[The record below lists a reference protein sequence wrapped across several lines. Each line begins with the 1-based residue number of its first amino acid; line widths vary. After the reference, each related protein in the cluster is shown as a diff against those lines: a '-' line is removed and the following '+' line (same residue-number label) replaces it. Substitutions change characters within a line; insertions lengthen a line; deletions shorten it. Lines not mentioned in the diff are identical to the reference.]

1 MSTVDEGPHPLLA
14 QVLERIRG
22 EPQALIDFA
31 QAYLRRIPYEADMSP
46 ESAAE
51 EIRDLFEFIRQR
63 HDTVDIRLFNPEAE
77 NAGTVIQIRVEDVPF
92 LIDSVIGEIQAH
104 GLEVSRVLHPVIGVV
119 RGEDGSLREVVR
131 PVETDRRESV
141 QLYELDRRLDPVD
154 HPHLQA
160 RIQAVVGDVLA
171 AVGDFRAMVDATSR
185 MIEAAGAG
193 KTAYP
198 DDEVAE
204 AVAFLQWLT
213 EDNFVFLGYREY
225 EVVDTP
231 DGPGLVVVPES
242 GLGILSDPAK
252 SKTRE
257 PVPFS
262 SLPDEVVAR
271 YRQGGLLVIS
281 KTNSLSTVHRRARM
295 DYIGIRR
302 VGPNGETVGEMRLLG
317 LFTSKAYMESVT
329 HIPVLRRKLA
339 DVTAAEDLI
348 AGSHDYKAVVSLI
361 ESFPK
366 DELFGLPTEDLRRVV
381 MGLLSLQDRARV
393 RLFVRRDLLDR
404 GVRILVAMP
413 RDRYSADLRRRLQRL
428 FIERFGGSSADYHL
442 SLEKD
447 FMARLHFTV
456 WVPEGHVPDVAFD
469 ELDAE
474 VLALTR
480 SWAEKVAEVL
490 AERMPRQEARDLAE
504 RWESRLPDYYKT
516 STQIGVAAG
525 DIENLERLSTSDVR
539 AVVGLQNETEEGP
552 DVLTRVALYE
562 RGGKRPL
569 SELAPALEDMGLTVV
584 EEVPTRVG
592 GSETL
597 FIHDFG
603 VVDDRGELLDLDRC
617 ADRVAAALEDIWEGH
632 APSDTLNRLILQT
645 SLTHEQIAV
654 LRAYLTYWR
663 RVSPVFT
670 VDYVNDTLV
679 AHPEITAALVRLFE
693 LRFDPDAEE
702 GGYQDVRRW
711 ILDALEAVPSLDE
724 DRILRSLM
732 RLIEATVRTNA
743 YRPDRES
750 FTIKLVSS
758 QVPDVP
764 HPVPAVEIFVLADHV
779 EGIHLRA
786 GLRARG
792 GIRWSERRQD
802 YRNEVLGLMKAQV
815 TKNAVIVPTGAK
827 GGFVLRGRDSGPE
840 AVQRA
845 YETYIRGLLDVT
857 DNLVDGEPVTPPG
870 VRAHDGPDPYL
881 VVAADRGTARMSD
894 VANRISAE
902 YGFWLDDAFASG
914 GATGYDHKK
923 LGITARGAWKSLE
936 RHFAEL
942 GIDPATDG
950 FTAVGI
956 GDMSGDVFGNGM
968 LRSRTMRL
976 IAAFDHRH
984 IFIDPDPDPAA
995 AYEER
1000 ARLFA
1005 MPVSSWADYDPD
1017 AISPGGGVY
1026 PRDAKKVELS
1036 PEARAAL
1043 GTEETV
1049 VTPAELI
1056 RIVLAAPVDLLWN
1069 GGIGTYVKATDETH
1083 DEVGDRNNDAVRID
1097 ASQLRAR
1104 VVVEGGNLG
1113 FTPRARIEYASSGG
1127 HINADYID
1135 NSAGVN
1141 CSDREVNL
1149 KILLG
1154 LAEQRGELS
1163 REERDRLLAACADE
1177 VVQKILT
1184 DNLAQANRLALD
1196 EIESKERM
1204 DDYGDLIA
1212 SLEASGHLDRRLD
1225 FLPSADE
1232 LGERARAGR
1241 GLTRPELAAVLA
1253 HSKRALVEEVLDSP
1267 LPDDP
1272 RLVDELARY
1281 FPEAVSTRF
1290 RNLLWEHPLRREL
1303 LATIVTNDVIDFQ
1316 GPTFVFRLVRRT
1328 GAQSSE
1334 VVRAYRAADAIT
1346 GRQAR
1351 EELEALFG
1359 KVDPSVW
1366 RDLIAAETRLV
1377 STLTRWYLHCP
1388 PVSDAELKKTAEA
1401 FVHLVEDAQ
1410 EWGSLQR
1417 RAERTAQRTRFEQAG
1432 VPSLLAQRA
1441 AAAEDLLHAPD
1452 IIEVS
1457 EMTGRSLAD
1466 VGAVFHRVGRAMELD
1481 ALMQATRR
1489 LRVSRKWH
1497 RWARQ
1502 TVEDDLLAV
1511 RRRLAEHALIGS
1523 GAESVDVAVDQ
1534 FLKVCGED
1542 GRRVVELARQLL
1554 SEPEIEAVALMVVL
1568 RQLQA
1573 LAEPVVSP

>member
-1 MSTVDEGPHPLLA
+1 MNAVDQGPHPLLS
-14 QVLERIRG
+14 QVLERIRE
-22 EPQALIDFA
+22 EPPALIDFA
-31 QAYLRRIPYEADMSP
+31 KAYLRRIPYEADMSP
-46 ESAAE
+46 DSATE
-51 EIRDLFEFIRQR
+51 EIRRLFEFIRHR
-63 HDTVDIRLFNPEAE
+63 RDTVDVHLFNPEPE
-77 NAGTVIQIRVEDVPF
+77 TAGTVIQVRVQDVPF
-92 LIDSVIGEIQAH
+92 LIDSVTAEIQAH
-104 GLEVSRVLHPVIGVV
+104 GLEVARVLHPVIGVV
-119 RGEDGSLREVVR
+119 RDDSGTLRQIVR
-131 PVETDRRESV
+131 PSETAQRESV
-141 QLYELDRRLDPVD
+141 QLYELDRRLAEVD
-154 HPHLQA
+154 HPNLEA
-160 RIQAVVGDVLA
+160 RIRAVIGDVLA
-171 AVGDFRAMVDATSR
+171 AVRDFRAMVDATQR
-185 MIEAAGAG
+185 MIEVAEQG
-193 KTAYP
+193 KLSYP

-225 EVVDTP
+225 QVVDTP
-231 DGPGLVVVPES
+231 RGPGLVVVPDS
-242 GLGILSDPAK
+242 GLGILSDPSK
-252 SKTRE
+252 SKVCE

-262 SLPDEVVAR
+262 ELPEEVVAR
-271 YRQGGLLVIS
+271 YREGGLLVIS

-295 DYIGIRR
+295 DYIGVRR
-302 VGPNGETVGEMRLLG
+302 LGPNGETVGEVRLLG
-317 LFTSKAYMESVT
+317 LFTSKAYMESVSR
-329 HIPVLRRKLA
+329 IPVLRRKLA
-339 DVTAAEDLI
+339 EVTAAEDLI
-348 AGSHDYKAVVSLI
+348 EGSHDYKAVVSLI

-381 MGLLSLQDRARV
+381 MGLLALQDRARV

-428 FIERFGGSSADYHL
+428 FIERFGGTSADYHL
-442 SLEKD
+442 SLEKED
-447 FMARLHFTV
+447 LARLHFTV
-456 WVPEGHVPDVAFD
+456 WVPEGQVPDVAFE

-474 VLALTR
+474 VMALTR
-480 SWAEKVAEVL
+480 SWAERVADVL
-490 AERMPRQEARDLAE
+490 SERMPKKRARDMAE

-516 STQIGVAAG
+516 STQVTVAAG
-525 DIENLERLSTSDVR
+525 DVENLERLATSDAR
-539 AVVGLQNETEEGP
+539 CVVGLQNETEESP
-552 DVLTRVALYE
+552 DVLTRVTLYE
-562 RGGKRPL
+562 KGGKRPL

-592 GSETL
+592 GGETM

-603 VVDDRGELLDLDRC
+603 VVGADGRLLDLERC
-617 ADRVAAALEDIWEGH
+617 GDRVARALQDIWLGRS
-632 APSDTLNRLILQT
+632 PSDSLNRLILET

-654 LRAYLTYWR
+654 LRGYLTYWR

-679 AHPEITAALVRLFE
+679 AHPEITAGLVRLFE
-693 LRFDPDAEE
+693 LRFDPDADGSGYE
-702 GGYQDVRRW
+702 GHRQW
-711 ILDALEAVPSLDE
+711 LLDALDAVPSLDE

-732 RLIEATVRTNA
+732 RLIEATVRTNF
-743 YRPDRES
+743 YRPDRQS
-750 FTIKLVSS
+750 FTIKLISS

-764 HPVPAVEIFVLADHV
+764 QPVPAVEIFVLADHV

-792 GIRWSERRQD
+792 GIRWSERRED

-827 GGFVLRGRDSGPE
+827 GGFVLRGRDSSPE

-857 DNLVDGEPVTPPG
+857 DNLVDGEPVTPPR

-894 VANRISAE
+894 VANRISRE

-942 GIDPATDG
+942 GIDPATDE

-968 LRSRTMRL
+968 LLSRSMKL
-976 IAAFDHRH
+976 VAAFDHRH
-984 IFIDPDPDPAA
+984 VFIDPDPDPAV

-1000 ARLFA
+1000 KRLFA
-1005 MPVSSWADYDPD
+1005 LPSSSWADYDPES
-1017 AISPGGGVY
+1017 ISEGGGVY
-1026 PRDAKKVELS
+1026 PRDAKKIELS
-1036 PEARAAL
+1036 PQARAVL

-1056 RIVLAAPVDLLWN
+1056 RIVLCAPVDLLWN
-1069 GGIGTYVKATDETH
+1069 GGIGTYVKASDESH
-1083 DEVGDRNNDAVRID
+1083 DEVGDRNNDAVRVD

-1113 FTPRARIEYASSGG
+1113 FTPRARIEYASLGG
-1127 HINADYID
+1127 RINADYID

-1154 LAEQRGELS
+1154 MAETRGEVT
-1163 REERDRLLAACADE
+1163 RQERDRLLADCAPE
-1177 VVQKILT
+1177 VVEKILA

-1196 EIESKERM
+1196 EIESKERP
-1204 DDYGDLIA
+1204 DDYADLIA
-1212 SLEASGHLDRRLD
+1212 ALEASGHLDRAID
-1225 FLPSADE
+1225 VLPSAEE
-1232 LGERARAGR
+1232 LAERARDNR

-1253 HSKRALVEEVLDSP
+1253 HAKRSLAEEVLESS

-1272 RLVDELARY
+1272 RLVEELVRY
-1281 FPEAVSTRF
+1281 FPEAVSSRF
-1290 RNLLWEHPLRREL
+1290 RHLLWEHPLRREL
-1303 LATIVTNDVIDFQ
+1303 LSTIVANDVIDFQ
-1316 GPTFVFRLVRRT
+1316 GPTFVFRLARRT
-1328 GAQSSE
+1328 GAASSD
-1334 VVRAYRAADAIT
+1334 VVRAFRVADAIT

-1351 EELEALFG
+1351 EEIEALFG
-1359 KVDPSVW
+1359 KVDSATW

-1377 STLTRWYLHCP
+1377 YTLTRWFLDR
-1388 PVSDAELKKTAEA
+1388 PVATDTELKKLAEG
-1401 FVHLVEDAQ
+1401 FEQLVGEAQ

-1417 RAERTAQRTRFEQAG
+1417 RAERTAVRTRFEQAG
-1432 VPSLLAQRA
+1432 VPTVLAQRA
-1441 AAAEDLLHAPD
+1441 AAVEDLLHAPD
-1452 IIEVS
+1452 IVEVS
-1457 EMTGRSLAD
+1457 ETTGRSLAD
-1466 VGAVFHRVGRAMELD
+1466 VGAVFHRVGRAFELD
-1481 ALMQATRR
+1481 ALMQAARR
-1489 LRVSRKWH
+1489 MRVSRKWH

-1511 RRRLAEHALIGS
+1511 RRRLAERILIGS

-1534 FLKVCGED
+1534 FLVVCGD
-1542 GRRVVELARQLL
+1542 DAQRAVDLARSVLAD
-1554 SEPEIEAVALMVVL
+1554 PEIEPVALMVVV
-1568 RQLQA
+1568 RQIEA
-1573 LAEPVVSP
+1573 LAEPDLIP

>member
-1 MSTVDEGPHPLLA
+1 MISVDQGPHPLLTE
-14 QVLERIRG
+14 VLERIRE
-22 EPQALIDFA
+22 EPPALVDFA
-31 QAYLRRIPYEADMSP
+31 KAYLRRIPYEADMSP
-46 ESAAE
+46 ESATE
-51 EIRDLFEFIRQR
+51 ELRGLFEFIRHR
-63 HDTVDIRLFNPEAE
+63 RDTVDVRLFNPESEA
-77 NAGTVIQIRVEDVPF
+77 AGTVVQVRVEDAPF
-92 LIDSVIGEIQAH
+92 LVDSVTGEIQAH
-104 GLEVSRVLHPVIGVV
+104 GLEVARVLHPVIGVV
-119 RGEDGSLREVVR
+119 RDEDGTLQQVVR
-131 PVETDRRESV
+131 PAESEHRESV

-154 HPHLQA
+154 HPHLEA
-160 RIQAVVGDVLA
+160 RIRAVVTDVLA
-171 AVGDFRAMVDATSR
+171 AVRDFGAMTDATLR
-185 MIEAAGAG
+185 MVEVAEQG

-198 DDEVAE
+198 EEDVAE
-204 AVAFLQWLT
+204 AAAFLQWLT

-225 EVVDTP
+225 EVVETP
-231 DGPGLVVVPES
+231 EGPGLVVVPGT
-242 GLGILSDPAK
+242 GLGILSDPRK

-262 SLPDEVVAR
+262 RLPDEVVAR
-271 YRQGGLLVIS
+271 YREGGLLVIS

-302 VGPNGETVGEMRLLG
+302 LGPNGETVGEMRLLG
-317 LFTSKAYMESVT
+317 LFTSKAYMESVSR
-329 HIPVLRRKLA
+329 IPVLRRKLA
-339 DVTAAEDLI
+339 EVTSAEDLI
-348 AGSHDYKAVVSLI
+348 EGSHDYKAVVSLV

-381 MGLLSLQDRARV
+381 MGLLALQARARV

-447 FMARLHFTV
+447 DLARLHFTV
-456 WVPEGHVPDVAFD
+456 WVPEGQIPDVAFE

-474 VLALTR
+474 VMALTR
-480 SWAEKVAEVL
+480 SWAERVAEVL
-490 AERMPRQEARDLAE
+490 CGRMPPKQAREMAE

-516 STQIGVAAG
+516 STQIAVAAG
-525 DIENLERLSTSDVR
+525 DIEKLEQLSVTDAESL
-539 AVVGLQNETEEGP
+539 VGLQNETAEGP
-552 DVLTRVALYE
+552 DVLTRVTLYK

-569 SELAPALEDMGLTVV
+569 SELAPALEDMGLSVV

-592 GSETL
+592 GGEPM

-603 VVDDRGELLDLDRC
+603 VVDGEGKLLDLDQC
-617 ADRVAAALEDIWEGH
+617 SYRVARALEDIWDGR
-632 APSDTLNRLILQT
+632 APSDSLNRLILET
-645 SLTHEQIAV
+645 SLTHEQIAI
-654 LRAYLTYWR
+654 LRGYLTYWR

-679 AHPEITAALVRLFE
+679 AHPEITAGLVRLFE
-693 LRFDPDAEE
+693 LRFDPDADAS
-702 GGYQDVRRW
+702 GYEDLRREL
-711 ILDALEAVPSLDE
+711 LDALDSVPSLDE
-724 DRILRSLM
+724 DRILRSIM
-732 RLIEATVRTNA
+732 RLIEATVRTNV
-743 YRPDRES
+743 YRPERES
-750 FTIKLVSS
+750 FTIKLISS

-764 HPVPAVEIFVLADHV
+764 QPVPAVEIFVLADHV

-857 DNLVDGEPVTPPG
+857 DNLVDGRAVTPPR

-942 GIDPATDG
+942 GLDPTADE

-968 LRSRTMRL
+968 LLSRTMKL
-976 IAAFDHRH
+976 VAAFDHRH
-984 IFIDPDPDPAA
+984 IFIDPDPDPTA

-1005 MPVSSWADYDPD
+1005 LPASSWADYDPD
-1017 AISPGGGVY
+1017 LISAGGGVY
-1026 PRDAKKVELS
+1026 PRDAKKIELS

-1043 GTEETV
+1043 GTEQTM
-1049 VTPAELI
+1049 VTPPELI
-1056 RIVLAAPVDLLWN
+1056 RIVLSAPVDLLWN
-1069 GGIGTYVKATDETH
+1069 GGIGTYVKATDESH
-1083 DEVGDRNNDAVRID
+1083 DEVGDRNNDAVRVD
-1097 ASQLRAR
+1097 ASELRAR

-1113 FTPRARIEYASSGG
+1113 FTPRARIEYASAGG
-1127 HINADYID
+1127 RINADYID

-1154 LAEQRGELS
+1154 LAVARGELT
-1163 REERDRLLAACADE
+1163 REERDRLLADCAGD
-1177 VVQKILT
+1177 VVEKILA

-1196 EIESKERM
+1196 EIESRERL
-1204 DDYGDLIA
+1204 DDYADLIGA
-1212 SLEASGHLDRRLD
+1212 LEASGHLDRRID
-1225 FLPSADE
+1225 FLPSPEELADR
-1232 LGERARAGR
+1232 GRDGR

-1253 HSKRALVEEVLDSP
+1253 HSKRALAEELLDSS
-1267 LPDDP
+1267 LPDDT
-1272 RLVDELARY
+1272 RLMDELARY

-1290 RNLLWEHPLRREL
+1290 RHLLWDHPLRREL
-1303 LATIVTNDVIDFQ
+1303 LATLVANDVIDFQ

-1328 GAQSSE
+1328 GAGPSE
-1334 VVRAYRAADAIT
+1334 VVRAFRVADAIT

-1351 EELEALFG
+1351 EEIEALFG
-1359 KVDPSVW
+1359 KVDSEVW

-1377 STLTRWYLHCP
+1377 STLTRWYLGRP
-1388 PVSDAELKKTAEA
+1388 PVSDAELKKTAEG
-1401 FVHLVEDAQ
+1401 FDRLVVAAQ

-1432 VPSLLAQRA
+1432 VPTPLAQRA
-1441 AAAEDLLHAPD
+1441 AAIEDLLHAPD
-1452 IIEVS
+1452 ILEVS
-1457 EMTGRSLAD
+1457 ETTGRSMAD

-1481 ALMQATRR
+1481 GLMAAARR
-1489 LRVSRKWH
+1489 MRVPRKWH

-1502 TVEDDLLAV
+1502 TIEDDLLAV
-1511 RRRLAEHALIGS
+1511 RRRLAERVLIGS

-1534 FLKVCGED
+1534 FLAACGGD
-1542 GRRVVELARQLL
+1542 AQRVADLARSVLA
-1554 SEPEIEAVALMVVL
+1554 EPEIEAVALMVVV
-1568 RQLQA
+1568 RQIEA
-1573 LAEPVVSP
+1573 LAEPDLTP